1 MDVSGR
7 DSSGRFAPTVRVEN
21 EGRAIAGDIS
31 VRLGNWKRVNQHAS
45 RVTQSYA
52 RHLRK
57 IDLSHMDIDVDIL
70 VDKAHLGYERLA
82 DITDDV
88 ADVVL
93 MHARKVLLDSLALVP
108 VDTHRLKSSG
118 KVNRIYVGPK
128 DVMATITYDTEY
140 AIFVHEMLELKHKA
154 PTQAKFLEQPLR
166 ASQDELVREI
176 RKLIRRIAAR
186 S

>member
-1 MDVSGR
+1 MAVSDR
-7 DSSGRFAPTVRVEN
+7 DSLGRFVPKVRVSN

-31 VRLGNWKRVNQHAS
+31 VSLGNWKRVNQHAS

-57 IDLSHMDIDVDIL
+57 IDLSHMDVDVDIL
-70 VDKAHLGYERLA
+70 VDKAHTGYERLA
-82 DITDDV
+82 DITEDV

-93 MHARKVLLDSLALVP
+93 MHARGVLLESLALVP
-108 VDTHRLKSSG
+108 IDTSLLWSTG
-118 KVNRIYVGPK
+118 KVNRIYVGPR
-128 DVMATITYDTEY
+128 DIVATITYDTEY
-140 AIFVHEMLELKHKA
+140 AIYVHEMLELRHKP

-166 ASQDELVREI
+166 ASQDDLVREI
-176 RKLIRRIAAR
+176 RKLIRRIVAR